1 MRRAEGRE
9 HGKRDALLIRCT
21 AEEAELIR
29 NAAQRERRTISGFIL
44 HAVMNRI
51 TTQHKLQAQSQ
62 ESLANKKLA
71 KRKSAGQGES

>member
-51 TTQHKLQAQSQ
+51 TTQHKC
-62 ESLANKKLA
+62 
-71 KRKSAGQGES
+71 KRSGKTVLTPKCPLKS